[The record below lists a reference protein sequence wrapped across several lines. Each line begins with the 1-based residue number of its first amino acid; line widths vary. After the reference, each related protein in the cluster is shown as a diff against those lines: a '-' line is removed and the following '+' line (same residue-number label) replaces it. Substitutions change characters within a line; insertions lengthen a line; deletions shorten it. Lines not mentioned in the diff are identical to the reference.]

1 MTVTTDNVDV
11 GVFKELHKIA
21 TVFPDA
27 KVIISIAVDD
37 SKLVCHFNSKFG
49 SPPQEWDLSCHVGLG
64 CGDLCKP
71 FVASAIACSL
81 SRLLDS
87 S

>member
-1 MTVTTDNVDV
+1 M
-11 GVFKELHKIA
+11 

-37 SKLVCHFNSKFG
+37 SKLVCHFNLKFG
-49 SPPQEWDLSCHVGLG
+49 SPPQEWDLSFHVGLG
-64 CGDLCKP
+64 CGDLKP

-81 SRLLDS
+81 ARQ
-87 S
+87 

>member
-1 MTVTTDNVDV
+1 MTVTADNVE
-11 GVFKELHKIA
+11 ELHKIA

-49 SPPQEWDLSCHVGLG
+49 SPPQEWDLSCHIGLG
-64 CGDLCKP
+64 CGDLKQ
-71 FVASAIACSL
+71 FFASAMACSL
-81 SRLLDS
+81 VLDS